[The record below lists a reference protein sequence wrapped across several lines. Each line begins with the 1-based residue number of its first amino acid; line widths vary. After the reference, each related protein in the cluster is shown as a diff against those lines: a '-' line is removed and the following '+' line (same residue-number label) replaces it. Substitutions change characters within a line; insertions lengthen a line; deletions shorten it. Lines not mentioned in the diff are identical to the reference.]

1 MTVARGMLVLF
12 LMVVI
17 GVAIVVTREE
27 SARAA
32 NRIHKLH
39 GERTAIE
46 QRLWKLETDMA
57 RLRGPEEIRRRAMLM
72 GLRVVPPAARAGAAS
87 DGRTH

>member
-1 MTVARGMLVLF
+1 MTVGRGLLVLF
-12 LMVVI
+12 MMVVI
-17 GVAIVVTREE
+17 GIAIVVAREE

-46 QRLWKLETDMA
+46 QRLWKLETEMA

-72 GLRVVPPAARAGAAS
+72 GLRVTPPAARAGAAS
-87 DGRTH
+87 GGRMH

>member
-1 MTVARGMLVLF
+1 MTVTRGMLVLF

-57 RLRGPEEIRRRAMLM
+57 RLRGPEEIRRRTMLM
-72 GLRVVPPAARAGAAS
+72 GLRVVPPAARAGAAF